1 MLALDSLRPFQQQV
15 FADAADDN
23 IEFSPDWFA
32 NLAMHAL
39 APGESAHLEVAKVD
53 DAAQSFALLPVKHR
67 AGSRSLSGLST
78 YYTSLFPPAIAAG
91 DTRRARLALFRQVRA
106 RGWSSLWLTPLAAQ
120 NATFAET
127 LDTLRAAGWL
137 AFSYP
142 AFGNWY
148 LPVSGRS
155 FSVYFQSLTSRVRH
169 TVLRR
174 SRKFLAGERGRLHI
188 FHDDIDAPG
197 QLATLWTGIYNASWK
212 MPEPHAGF
220 MPGLIA
226 LCARRGWLR
235 LGVAYYDEKPVAAQ
249 IWIVHHGRAA
259 IYKLAYDERYKTL
272 SAGTLL
278 TAHLLRHALDVD
290 RVAEV
295 DYLIGDDDYKQDW
308 MSHRRERQ
316 GIVAYNPQ
324 TLRGLLGALREKA
337 GHAVKA
343 IRPPIRRVQK

>member
-1 MLALDSLRPFQQQV
+1 MFLLDALSPFQQQV

-23 IEFSPDWFA
+23 VEFSPDWFA
-32 NLAMHAL
+32 NLAAHAL
-39 APGESAHLEVAKVD
+39 EPGECAHIEVADVG
-53 DAAQSFALLPVKHR
+53 DAAGSFAVLPVKHR
-67 AGSRSLSGLST
+67 MGSRVLSGLST
-78 YYTSLFPPAIAAG
+78 YYTSLLPPAIVAG

-106 RGWSSLWLTPLAAQ
+106 GGWSSLWLTPLAAQ
-120 NATFAET
+120 NAAFAET

-148 LPVSGRS
+148 LPVAERS
-155 FSVYFQSLTSRVRH
+155 FSLYFQSLTSRVRH

-174 SRKFLAGERGRLHI
+174 SRKFQAGGRGRLHI
-188 FHDDIDAPG
+188 FRDDAETPG
-197 QLATLWTGIYNASWK
+197 QLAAIWTGIYNASWK
-212 MPEPHAGF
+212 TPEPHAGF

-235 LGVAYYDEKPVAAQ
+235 LGVAYYDGKPVAAQ

-259 IYKLAYDERYKTL
+259 IYKLAYDERYKAL

-278 TAHLLRHALDVD
+278 TAHLMRHVLDVD
-290 RVAEV
+290 RVSEV
-295 DYLIGDDDYKQDW
+295 DYLIGDDDYKRDW
-308 MSHRRERQ
+308 MSCRRERH

-324 TLRGLLGALREKA
+324 TLRGLFGAWRERA
-337 GHAVKA
+337 GRAVKSIYPFA
-343 IRPPIRRVQK
+343 RSVQT